1 MKENAYI
8 SKKSVIIITVVLAVL
23 VIFCV
28 WFYNSRAQGN
38 VAVITHDGK
47 QVGSYPLDND
57 RTIEIKDSDGKV
69 TNTVVIKKGEVYM
82 KSADCPDQICVHQ
95 GHKSKSGESIT
106 CLPNKV
112 FVEVKGRKKSSV
124 DTMTN

>member
-8 SKKSVIIITVVLAVL
+8 SNKSIILIAVVLAVL
-23 VIFCV
+23 VLFCV
-28 WFYNSRAQGN
+28 WFYNTRAQGN
-38 VAVITHDGK
+38 VAVITHNGK
-47 QVGSYPLDND
+47 QIGAYPLNKD
-57 RTIEIKDSDGKV
+57 RTIEIKDSNGKV
-69 TNTVVIKKGEVYM
+69 TNTVVIKDGEVYM

-95 GHKSKSGESIT
+95 GHRSKSGESIT

-112 FVEVKGRKKSSV
+112 FVEVKGSKKSLV

>member
-8 SKKSVIIITVVLAVL
+8 SKKCIIIIAVVLGAL
-23 VIFCV
+23 ALFCI

-38 VAVITHDGK
+38 VAVITHNGRR
-47 QVGSYPLDND
+47 VGAYPLNKD
-57 RTIEIKDSDGKV
+57 RTIEIKDSNGKV
-69 TNTVVIKKGEVYM
+69 TNTVVIKNGEVFM

-95 GHKSKSGESIT
+95 GHKSKNGESIT

-112 FVEVKGRKKSSV
+112 FVEVRGKSKSSV

>member
-8 SKKSVIIITVVLAVL
+8 SKKSIILIAVVLAVL
-23 VIFCV
+23 VLFCV
-28 WFYNSRAQGN
+28 GFYDTRAQGN
-38 VAVITHDGK
+38 VAVITVNGGRIGGYDLNK
-47 QVGSYPLDND
+47 D
-57 RTIEIKDSDGKV
+57 RTIEIKDSNGKV
-69 TNTVVIKKGEVYM
+69 TNTVVIKDGEVYM

-95 GHKSKSGESIT
+95 GHRSKSGESIT

-112 FVEVKGRKKSSV
+112 FVEVKGSKKSLV

>member
-8 SKKSVIIITVVLAVL
+8 SKKSIIIIAAVLAVL
-23 VIFCV
+23 VLFCV

-38 VAVITHDGK
+38 VAVITHNGK
-47 QVGSYPLDND
+47 QVGAYPLNKD
-57 RTIEIKDSDGKV
+57 RTIEIKDSNGKV
-69 TNTVVIKKGEVYM
+69 TNTVVIKDGEVYM

-112 FVEVKGRKKSSV
+112 FVEVKGSNKSSV